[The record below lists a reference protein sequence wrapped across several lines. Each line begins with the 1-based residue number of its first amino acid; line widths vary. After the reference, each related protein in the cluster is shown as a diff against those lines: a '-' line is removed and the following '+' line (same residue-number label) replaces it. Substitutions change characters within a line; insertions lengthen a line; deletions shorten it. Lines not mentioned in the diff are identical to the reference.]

1 MHTGKVCKAEALIRW
16 DHPVRGP
23 IQPADFI
30 AVAEE
35 SGLIIDIGRWVL
47 TQALDQL
54 SRWQMLI
61 GKDFQISVNKSP
73 V

>member
-1 MHTGKVCKAEALIRW
+1 M
-16 DHPVRGP
+16 RGP
-23 IQPADFI
+23 IQPANFI

-54 SRWQMLI
+54 SRW
-61 GKDFQISVNKSP
+61 
-73 V
+73 